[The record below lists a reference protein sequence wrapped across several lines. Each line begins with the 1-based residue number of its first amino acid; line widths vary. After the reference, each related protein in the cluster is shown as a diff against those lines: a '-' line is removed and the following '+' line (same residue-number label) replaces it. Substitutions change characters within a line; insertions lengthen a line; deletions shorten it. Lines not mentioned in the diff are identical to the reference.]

1 MDEKAKQEEL
11 KQKNLDNEKSEKNNN
26 NLLKTTEI
34 KKSELKENI
43 FSDNTKIHIDME
55 AARDKAF
62 PENTYIENRPITFQK
77 SIDNKKTENVKFY
90 KYQTK
95 NLKQFKTTQNIYN
108 FILFESIYKKIF
120 LINVYSTSLSSYHI
134 SIYNYLT
141 YEKITEIKNAFED
154 IIKIKHFLDTINR
167 RDLILAFTTKK
178 RWGNGEL
185 KIWDFKTCK
194 CLFKFSDYF
203 KENNFDKYEIYPID
217 ASLINVANK
226 NYIIICFCLIH
237 KENKTEYDYIYLFD
251 FSGNK
256 IRIDAGNS
264 HIKSIDKYYDAI
276 LKKNFLIIDYGL
288 IASYDFNPSKVYKI
302 YENSAGYNYKITVN
316 LEGKILL
323 IGINYWNKKV
333 RIWNFHTNELLTE
346 YNNLFEKVKGIPI
359 SGNAFFWNKYYL
371 IITIDIERHGRGGK
385 RNRDY
390 NKHIKMI
397 NLKTENFVKNS
408 ITEFVDKD
416 DKEIVFNKINYPKFG
431 ECLITEI
438 NYNKII
444 LWKEGEVKEEHNG
457 V

>member
-1 MDEKAKQEEL
+1 M
-11 KQKNLDNEKSEKNNN
+11 
-26 NLLKTTEI
+26 
-34 KKSELKENI
+34 
-43 FSDNTKIHIDME
+43 
-55 AARDKAF
+55 
-62 PENTYIENRPITFQK
+62 
-77 SIDNKKTENVKFY
+77 
-90 KYQTK
+90 
-95 NLKQFKTTQNIYN
+95 
-108 FILFESIYKKIF
+108 
-120 LINVYSTSLSSYHI
+120 
-134 SIYNYLT
+134 
-141 YEKITEIKNAFED
+141 
-154 IIKIKHFLDTINR
+154 
-167 RDLILAFTTKK
+167 
-178 RWGNGEL
+178 
-185 KIWDFKTCK
+185 
-194 CLFKFSDYF
+194 FKFSDYF
-203 KENNFDKYEIYPID
+203 KENNFHKYEIYPID

-237 KENKTEYDYIYLFD
+237 KENNTEYDYIYLFD

-256 IRIDAGNS
+256 IRIDAGNY

-288 IASYDFNPSKVYKI
+288 IASYDFNPNKVYKI

-323 IGINYWNKKV
+323 IGINYWNNKV

-408 ITEFVDKD
+408 LTEFVDKD
-416 DKEIVFNKINYPKFG
+416 NEVIVFNKINYPKFG
-431 ECLITEI
+431 ECLIAEI

-457 V
+457 L